1 MGSVGADDVSGAVSE
16 TAFGDTRDNQEQHK
30 ESTADPQAS
39 SPSPN
44 QEEPEAANGASPP
57 PSVKKEVSSSKPA
70 LPPFVDDPNK
80 ITLKFIFANRDGLHV
95 IVDCKPGDSVGEV
108 KGALLSMWPKE
119 LPNCSGGD
127 KIRLICMGKG
137 LLMPDSKSLEDCQVP
152 VFKTHATP
160 VNVSVRPEGANGAGS
175 TNTSK
180 KMSLLSGI
188 TGSSNTASSP
198 SGGGGNGR
206 GGSTGNNSNSVESG
220 CFCIIS

>member
-108 KGALLSMWPKE
+108 KGALLSMWPKGKLCSVPPTFSNLE
-119 LPNCSGGD
+119 TNFFCLYEKNPHNLPN
-127 KIRLICMGKG
+127 IICVHNIVRAHVRN
-137 LLMPDSKSLEDCQVP
+137 LPPSKSI
-152 VFKTHATP
+152 
-160 VNVSVRPEGANGAGS
+160 R
-175 TNTSK
+175 TSQ
-180 KMSLLSGI
+180 LF
-188 TGSSNTASSP
+188 
-198 SGGGGNGR
+198 R
-206 GGSTGNNSNSVESG
+206 RR
-220 CFCIIS
+220 